1 MCFTQALEPYRELG
15 DSPGYFKHDHNT
27 CYDFA
32 LTELP
37 TVLCLFAAMLS
48 THPAAVFLSFFL
60 FLLLTHSVHA
70 TNWVVASGI
79 LLAKLRLD
87 AVLSREE
94 E

>member
-1 MCFTQALEPYRELG
+1 MCFIQALEPCRELG

-48 THPAAVFLSFFL
+48 THPAAVFLSF
-60 FLLLTHSVHA
+60 SVTYPLSPRHQLG
-70 TNWVVASGI
+70 SG
-79 LLAKLRLD
+79 
-87 AVLSREE
+87 
-94 E
+94 